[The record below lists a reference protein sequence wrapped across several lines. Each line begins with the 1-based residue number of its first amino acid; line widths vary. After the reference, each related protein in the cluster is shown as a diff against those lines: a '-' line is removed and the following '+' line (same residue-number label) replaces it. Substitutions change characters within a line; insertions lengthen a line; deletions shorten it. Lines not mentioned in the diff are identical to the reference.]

1 MAIEGFVSSP
11 LTVGTTFP
19 SALPGCTSIRSG
31 WSRPSAFDRVYAT
44 ATEEAKSEVIG
55 KEETWLKPA
64 LHNTPAF
71 RAVSILS
78 ALGLAW
84 YSTTTASNPLAAMPT
99 KAAATIHLL
108 AYGTWLGSAFY
119 TTFIAGFTLFKN
131 LPRQTFGK
139 VQSKLFP
146 KYFNLGAVTILLQ
159 VSCDLITY
167 NIDLCLM
174 SVSLNTF
181 NFSDNF
187 YFLCIYQLVTLAK
200 LPSLMTT
207 NVKRVLVTSMAMTL
221 LNLAYLEPT
230 ATRIMFERYDLDNLP
245 GGHTSE
251 KYKKLAASF
260 GKLHGLSSL
269 ANLIAFCG
277 AVAHGFFIASV
288 IA

>member
-1 MAIEGFVSSP
+1 MVMLKRSSSFILFACAIGVEGFVSSP

-19 SALPGCTSIRSG
+19 STLPGRTSIRSG
-31 WSRPSAFDRVYAT
+31 CSRPSAFYRVYAT
-44 ATEEAKSEVIG
+44 VTEEAKSEVIG

-84 YSTTTASNPLAAMPT
+84 YSTTTASNPLAAMST
-99 KAAATIHLL
+99 KAAATTHLL
-108 AYGTWLGSAFY
+108 AYGIWLGSAFY

-159 VSCDLITY
+159 
-167 NIDLCLM
+167 
-174 SVSLNTF
+174 
-181 NFSDNF
+181 
-187 YFLCIYQLVTLAK
+187 LVTLAK

-207 NVKRVLVTSMAMTL
+207 NVKRVLGTSMAMTL